1 MIKTLV
7 SKMEK
12 FTTYITEKLWSAQ
25 SEFLAK
31 KILHDSE
38 YEEKTFADFLNEK
51 FSDSDVHFTDSQ
63 ADRLMEVMTDA
74 HYLRLE
80 KRGFKNAD
88 EELQFV
94 TDYMNEHLFAEE
106 QS

>member
-1 MIKTLV
+1 
-7 SKMEK
+7 MEK
-12 FTTYITEKLWSAQ
+12 LTNSMTEKLWSAQ

-51 FSDSDVHFTDSQ
+51 FADSDVHFTDSQ

-74 HYLRLE
+74 QYMRLD

-94 TDYMNEHLFAEE
+94 TDYMNEHFFTEE
-106 QS
+106 

>member
-1 MIKTLV
+1 
-7 SKMEK
+7 MEK
-12 FTTYITEKLWSAQ
+12 LTNGMTEKLWSAQ
-25 SEFLAK
+25 TEFLAK
-31 KILHDSE
+31 KILHESE

-51 FSDSDVHFTDSQ
+51 FADSDVHFTDSQ

-74 HYLRLE
+74 QYMRLD

-94 TDYMNEHLFAEE
+94 TDYLNEHLVLK
-106 QS
+106 Q